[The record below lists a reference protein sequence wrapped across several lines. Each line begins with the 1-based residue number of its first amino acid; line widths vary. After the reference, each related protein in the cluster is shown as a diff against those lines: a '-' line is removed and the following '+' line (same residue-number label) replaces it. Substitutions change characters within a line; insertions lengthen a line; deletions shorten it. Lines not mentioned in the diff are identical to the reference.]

1 MYDLVDLIMP
11 SLASRHWYFLT
22 DFRIKP
28 VIKRKMRIP
37 QHHPGDVSFSRH
49 STLLLTQQG
58 YGDAR
63 SNHGDPGTLRSQDLR
78 LRLSPQLD
86 SSPGL
91 GLFDRTL
98 GQGRGA
104 SPAIARCVPTAY
116 RELQNCRHLYQMS
129 IFRCCWLAQRQ
140 HCQRVLVPHDTCDNR
155 PCPRAQQGIRGW
167 PSLRCDR

>member
-63 SNHGDPGTLRSQDLR
+63 SNHGDPGTVKIYGFDFRRSWTLHR
-78 LRLSPQLD
+78 AWV
-86 SSPGL
+86 SS
-91 GLFDRTL
+91 T
-98 GQGRGA
+98 GR
-104 SPAIARCVPTAY
+104 SARDA
-116 RELQNCRHLYQMS
+116 
-129 IFRCCWLAQRQ
+129 
-140 HCQRVLVPHDTCDNR
+140 VLVP
-155 PCPRAQQGIRGW
+155 P
-167 PSLRCDR
+167 